1 MLVLLSSVF
10 ANPSDSLG
18 YDLETQVEWAEAAT
32 LVHADVGSPPPFLI
46 GAADVEPLSQ
56 ETAERFPFSTTVK
69 LEMNWGS
76 VSTVCSGVLVHDA
89 HVLTAGHCIYDHAL
103 GGWAPEVR
111 VIPGLTGTYQPFG
124 SAQAT
129 VMHTY
134 SGWADQGLRDY
145 DFALIALDRPL
156 GKSQVAGSLM
166 VSSYDDAS
174 YSGLS
179 LNMNHYP
186 AAAWGGG
193 TTMHHSYDEILGV
206 QTHTFHHALDSTGG
220 SSGGGMY
227 TYNAD
232 TGERLVHAVN
242 VAEASIDGVPSY
254 NISTRVTLS
263 RMVDIRRWVME
274 DPVPQDLADL
284 APQGVSAWQ
293 NGDWLQLQLSLANV
307 GTLPVDGVEVAVRVQ
322 GGPVLHTATLDLDP
336 FVDSQ
341 LTVDEFIG
349 DLEPGTWWIE
359 VAIDPDNAIAEWD
372 EMDNT
377 FVVGAVVIQAPE
389 NTPDD
394 DPWGSWDTGAGTW
407 NSTPEPSEE
416 PQGGCSTTGGVGLM
430 AGLGWLALAAVRRRS

>member
-1 MLVLLSSVF
+1 
-10 ANPSDSLG
+10 
-18 YDLETQVEWAEAAT
+18 
-32 LVHADVGSPPPFLI
+32 
-46 GAADVEPLSQ
+46 
-56 ETAERFPFSTTVK
+56 
-69 LEMNWGS
+69 
-76 VSTVCSGVLVHDA
+76 
-89 HVLTAGHCIYDHAL
+89 
-103 GGWAPEVR
+103 
-111 VIPGLTGTYQPFG
+111 
-124 SAQAT
+124 
-129 VMHTY
+129 
-134 SGWADQGLRDY
+134 
-145 DFALIALDRPL
+145 
-156 GKSQVAGSLM
+156 
-166 VSSYDDAS
+166 
-174 YSGLS
+174 
-179 LNMNHYP
+179 
-186 AAAWGGG
+186 
-193 TTMHHSYDEILGV
+193 
-206 QTHTFHHALDSTGG
+206 
-220 SSGGGMY
+220 
-227 TYNAD
+227 
-232 TGERLVHAVN
+232 
-242 VAEASIDGVPSY
+242 
-254 NISTRVTLS
+254 
-263 RMVDIRRWVME
+263 
-274 DPVPQDLADL
+274 VPQDLADL